1 MLGGGTIDYSSR
13 PQIDFDGKWLKW
25 FVEFYDGEP
34 YWEAWFLSSGTLT
47 VTGSYMADAWLIG
60 CGTIRRTSTY
70 NYSRRGN
77 AVTALGLNLTGS
89 IPLTINDYRDDGSTT
104 LGDLAEATI
113 GDENEA
119 PSSGQPYRF
128 SDPDKAN
135 EAGENALSS
144 SRPSGPTGEGGWLS
158 WINYGVREVGQ
169 GYGAGGGFSDLP
181 TPGACVVRI
190 KI

>member
-1 MLGGGTIDYSSR
+1 M
-13 PQIDFDGKWLKW
+13 
-25 FVEFYDGEP
+25 EFYDGEP

-47 VTGSYMADAWLIG
+47 VTGSYTADAWLIG

-77 AVTALGLNLTGS
+77 AVTALDLSLAGS
-89 IPLTINDYRDDGSTT
+89 ILLTINGYYDDGSTI

-119 PSSGQPYRF
+119 TSSGQPYRF
-128 SDPDKAN
+128 SDPNKSN
-135 EAGENALSS
+135 EAGENAASS
-144 SRPSGPTGEGGWLS
+144 PTPAQPSGEGGWLT
-158 WINYGVREVGQ
+158 WRNQEARRAGQ
-169 GYGAGGGFSDLP
+169 GYGAGGGFSDGMP
-181 TPGACVVRI
+181 TPGACVIRI